1 MFHFTGYRVL
11 FPTFPT
17 SNQLVA
23 RGFGKRRHLIKG
35 VRLPHSEISGS
46 KCICHSPKLIAAY
59 HVLHRL
65 LAPRHSLCALKSLIP
80 CLKSATRTCWIMDRG
95 SWIVD
100 FFPAVSTLCRHR
112 CRPTYRCCHRVF
124 AVKNIVFG
132 NQNIFKD
139 RKNSSQDVTPALRIA
154 PLCNFLQS
162 IKSYFSPYGCQ
173 RADWLLLC
181 GTNLAF
187 WKMVGLIGLEP
198 MTPAL
203 SRRCSNQ
210 LSYRPRWIVD

>member
-80 CLKSATRTCWIMDRG
+80 CLKSATRT
-95 SWIVD
+95 SL
-100 FFPAVSTLCRHR
+100 PKKAVSTLCES
-112 CRPTYRCCHRVF
+112 CNSPTYRCFHRVF
-124 AVKNIVFG
+124 AVKIDVFG

-139 RKNSSQDVTPALRIA
+139 RKNSSQGLTPALWIA

-173 RADWLLLC
+173 RADVRFFRVR
-181 GTNLAF
+181 NLPC
-187 WKMVGLIGLEP
+187 VLENGGPDRTRTYDPRLIKAVL
-198 MTPAL
+198 
-203 SRRCSNQ
+203 
-210 LSYRPRWIVD
+210 